1 MNLEMDSLQFKRIHV
16 HKLHYSKNFI
26 MNTSHV
32 HKLTLI
38 GAYKNI
44 G

>member
-1 MNLEMDSLQFKRIHV
+1 MNLKIDSLQFKWIRV

-26 MNTSHV
+26 MNNSHV

-38 GAYKNI
+38 GTYKNI